1 MIHSGSVAIHAAGV
15 VIQAGGV
22 IIQAGGV
29 VIGGVVIPTGG
40 VVIQTGGRTEVNSCR
55 WLSAAPALQYPV
67 RGMGEGVALRCGL
80 SPSDP

>member
-22 IIQAGGV
+22 IIQA
-29 VIGGVVIPTGG
+29 GG